1 MAAEETGAGQA
12 APTVDVPHE
21 VRIAFAHAAAQHLV
35 DRLGARA
42 IHVKGAALDPSLVP
56 GRSYS
61 DADVLV
67 HPRDVPAVLS
77 ALRDH
82 GWELINTFAYA
93 SSFEHSATFR
103 HADFGLLDVHRLFPG
118 TGPTP
123 EAAFEA
129 LWAERQ
135 TTSLGGRPCAVP
147 SRPAQ
152 ACLLLLHAARA
163 GNDTKAARDVDCVWT
178 SATHAERAA
187 VLDWVDRLD
196 AHLAFSVITGTLED
210 HAADPAYDLWRVAA
224 RGGTRVEEWRARIR
238 AARGIRGKLTVAGR
252 SVLVNVEHLSIVRG
266 APLTR
271 REVAAE
277 FFARPVRG
285 VREQLR
291 RRRAGRGAS

>member
-1 MAAEETGAGQA
+1 
-12 APTVDVPHE
+12 
-21 VRIAFAHAAAQHLV
+21 
-35 DRLGARA
+35 
-42 IHVKGAALDPSLVP
+42 
-56 GRSYS
+56 
-61 DADVLV
+61 
-67 HPRDVPAVLS
+67 
-77 ALRDH
+77 
-82 GWELINTFAYA
+82 
-93 SSFEHSATFR
+93 
-103 HADFGLLDVHRLFPG
+103 
-118 TGPTP
+118 
-123 EAAFEA
+123 
-129 LWAERQ
+129 
-135 TTSLGGRPCAVP
+135 VP

-178 SATHAERAA
+178 SATDPERAA

-196 AHLAFSVITGTLED
+196 AQLAFSVITGTLED

-271 REVAAE
+271 REVVAE